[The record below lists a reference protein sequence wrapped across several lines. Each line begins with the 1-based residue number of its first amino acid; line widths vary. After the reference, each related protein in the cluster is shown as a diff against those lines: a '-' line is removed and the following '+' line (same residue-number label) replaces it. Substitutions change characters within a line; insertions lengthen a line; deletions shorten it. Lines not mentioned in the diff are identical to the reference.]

1 MQMNR
6 NNRKSLTASSCGY
19 TLVEV
24 AAAATLLFVGVA
36 AATVLSLTMVSQEEA
51 NYRVSRA
58 LHLQECAARMFQLGL
73 SGTEIDQLLPND
85 PTIRSSATPTTAPY
99 TKITFA
105 VSTVTTAGFG
115 SYEEGI
121 CTMNFSPSPSGAGTT
136 RTAGTWTGGSAAG
149 RSRVLTVVRPVL
161 R

>member
-1 MQMNR
+1 MKKISGR
-6 NNRKSLTASSCGY
+6 SPKFSCGGY

-24 AAAATLLFVGVA
+24 AAASTLLFVGIA

-51 NYRVSRA
+51 NHRVSRA

-73 SGTEIDQLLPND
+73 SGSEIDALLPND
-85 PTIRSSATPTTAPY
+85 PTIRNSTTTAPF
-99 TKITFA
+99 TKISFA

-115 SYEEGI
+115 SYEQGT
-121 CTMNFSPSPSGAGTT
+121 CTMNFSPSPSGVGT
-136 RTAGTWTGGSAAG
+136 RAAGTWTGGNAAD
-149 RSRVLTVVRPVL
+149 RNRVLTVVRPSI